1 MPISQAVC
9 YYCKATIKDGGNKM
23 NLMYLASAA
32 LIDYEVAQV
41 LRKVDVVMLLVLAV
55 AMIVVVLM
63 QKPVTGNIGT
73 IAGEDT
79 QTYAGRNKGKSK
91 EQILRYITIGIAV
104 AMAILAIFFF
114 ITYLEV

>member
-1 MPISQAVC
+1 
-9 YYCKATIKDGGNKM
+9 M

-32 LIDYEVAQV
+32 LIDYEVARV
-41 LRKVDVVMLLVLAV
+41 LRIVDVVMLLVLAV
-55 AMIVVVLM
+55 AMIAVVLM

-79 QTYAGRNKGKSK
+79 QTYAGQNKGRSR
-91 EQILRYITIGIAV
+91 ESILRIITIAIAV

>member
-1 MPISQAVC
+1 MF
-9 YYCKATIKDGGNKM
+9 M
-23 NLMYLASAA
+23 ASAA
-32 LIDYEVAQV
+32 LIDYEVANV
-41 LRKVDVVMLLVLAV
+41 LRIIDVSLLLVLAI
-55 AMIVVVLM
+55 AMITVVMM

-79 QTYAGRNKGKSK
+79 QTYAGQNKGRSR
-91 EQILRYITIGIAV
+91 ESILRIITIAIAV

>member
-1 MPISQAVC
+1 
-9 YYCKATIKDGGNKM
+9 M

-32 LIDYEVAQV
+32 LIEYEVANV
-41 LRKVDVVMLLVLAV
+41 LRIVDAVLLLILSI
-55 AMIVVVLM
+55 AMIAVVLM

-79 QTYAGRNKGKSK
+79 QTYAGKNKGRSK
-91 EQILRYITIGIAV
+91 ESILRIITISIAV

>member
-1 MPISQAVC
+1 
-9 YYCKATIKDGGNKM
+9 
-23 NLMYLASAA
+23 MYLASAA
-32 LIDYEVAQV
+32 LIDYEVARV
-41 LRKVDVVMLLVLAV
+41 LRIVDVSLLLVLAI
-55 AMIVVVLM
+55 AMIAVVLM

-79 QTYAGRNKGKSK
+79 QTYAGQNKGRSR
-91 EQILRYITIGIAV
+91 ESILRIITIAIAV

>member
-1 MPISQAVC
+1 
-9 YYCKATIKDGGNKM
+9 
-23 NLMYLASAA
+23 MYMAAAA
-32 LIDYEVAQV
+32 LIPYDVAHV
-41 LRKVDVVMLLVLAV
+41 LRIVDAALMLVLSIAV
-55 AMIVVVLM
+55 IVVVLM

-91 EQILRYITIGIAV
+91 ESILRAITIGLSIAIAV
-104 AMAILAIFFF
+104 LAIFFF

>member
-1 MPISQAVC
+1 MCVIIAKRPLV
-9 YYCKATIKDGGNKM
+9 GGTKM

-32 LIDYEVAQV
+32 LIEYEVAHV
-41 LRKVDVVMLLVLAV
+41 LRIVDAVLLLILSI
-55 AMIVVVLM
+55 AMIAVVLM

-79 QTYAGRNKGKSK
+79 QTYAGKNKGRSK
-91 EQILRYITIGIAV
+91 ESILRIITISIAV

>member
-1 MPISQAVC
+1 MCVIIAKRPLV
-9 YYCKATIKDGGNKM
+9 GGQKM

-32 LIDYEVAQV
+32 LIEFEVAHV
-41 LRKVDVVMLLVLAV
+41 LRIVDAVLLLILSIAEI
-55 AMIVVVLM
+55 AVVLM

-79 QTYAGRNKGKSK
+79 QTYAGKNKGRSK
-91 EQILRYITIGIAV
+91 ESILRIITVSIAV

>member
-1 MPISQAVC
+1 
-9 YYCKATIKDGGNKM
+9 M
-23 NLMYLASAA
+23 NLMYMASAA
-32 LIDYEVAQV
+32 LIEYEVAHGLRIADAV
-41 LRKVDVVMLLVLAV
+41 LLLILSL

-91 EQILRYITIGIAV
+91 ESILRIITISIAI
-104 AMAILAIFFF
+104 AMAVLAIFFF

>member
-1 MPISQAVC
+1 
-9 YYCKATIKDGGNKM
+9 M

-32 LIDYEVAQV
+32 LIEYEVAHV
-41 LRKVDVVMLLVLAV
+41 LRIVDAVLLLILSI
-55 AMIVVVLM
+55 AMIAVVLM

-79 QTYAGRNKGKSK
+79 QTYAGKNKGRSK
-91 EQILRYITIGIAV
+91 ESILRIITISIAV

>member
-1 MPISQAVC
+1 
-9 YYCKATIKDGGNKM
+9 M

-32 LIDYEVAQV
+32 LIDYEVAHV
-41 LRKVDVVMLLVLAV
+41 LRIVDAVLLLILSI
-55 AMIVVVLM
+55 AMIAVVLM

-79 QTYAGRNKGKSK
+79 QTYAGKNKGRSK
-91 EQILRYITIGIAV
+91 ESILRIITISIAV

>member
-1 MPISQAVC
+1 M
-9 YYCKATIKDGGNKM
+9 D
-23 NLMYLASAA
+23 LMYMTSAA
-32 LIDYEVAQV
+32 LIDYEVARV
-41 LRKVDVVMLLVLAV
+41 LRIVDVVMLLVLAL

-79 QTYAGRNKGKSK
+79 QTYAGKNKGRSK
-91 EQILRYITIGIAV
+91 ESILRIITISIAV

>member
-1 MPISQAVC
+1 M
-9 YYCKATIKDGGNKM
+9 D
-23 NLMYLASAA
+23 LMYMASAA
-32 LIDYEVAQV
+32 LIEYEVAHGLRIADAV
-41 LRKVDVVMLLVLAV
+41 LLLILSL

-79 QTYAGRNKGKSK
+79 QTYAGRNKGKS
-91 EQILRYITIGIAV
+91 EESILRIITISIAI
-104 AMAILAIFFF
+104 AMAVLAIFFF

>member
-1 MPISQAVC
+1 M
-9 YYCKATIKDGGNKM
+9 D
-23 NLMYLASAA
+23 LMYMASAA
-32 LIDYEVAQV
+32 LIEYEVAHV
-41 LRKVDVVMLLVLAV
+41 LRIVDAVLLLILSL

-79 QTYAGRNKGKSK
+79 QTYAGRNKGRSR
-91 EQILRYITIGIAV
+91 ESILRIITISIAV
-104 AMAILAIFFF
+104 TMAVLAIFFF

>member
-1 MPISQAVC
+1 M
-9 YYCKATIKDGGNKM
+9 D
-23 NLMYLASAA
+23 LMYMASAA
-32 LIDYEVAQV
+32 LIEYEVAHV
-41 LRKVDVVMLLVLAV
+41 LRIVDAVLLLILSL

-79 QTYAGRNKGKSK
+79 QTYAGRNKGRSK
-91 EQILRYITIGIAV
+91 ESILRIITISIAV
-104 AMAILAIFFF
+104 TMAVLAIFFF

>member
-1 MPISQAVC
+1 
-9 YYCKATIKDGGNKM
+9 
-23 NLMYLASAA
+23 MYMASAA
-32 LIDYEVAQV
+32 LIDYEVANV
-41 LRKVDVVMLLVLAV
+41 LRIIDVSLLLVLAI
-55 AMIVVVLM
+55 AMITVVMM

-79 QTYAGRNKGKSK
+79 QTYAGQNKGRSR
-91 EQILRYITIGIAV
+91 ESILRIITIAIAV

>member
-1 MPISQAVC
+1 MDFTSI
-9 YYCKATIKDGGNKM
+9 M
-23 NLMYLASAA
+23 SAA
-32 LIDYEVAQV
+32 LIEYEVAHV
-41 LRKVDVVMLLVLAV
+41 LRIVDAVLLLILSI
-55 AMIVVVLM
+55 AMITVVLM

-79 QTYAGRNKGKSK
+79 QTYAGKNKGRSK
-91 EQILRYITIGIAV
+91 ESILRIITISIAV

>member
-1 MPISQAVC
+1 M
-9 YYCKATIKDGGNKM
+9 D
-23 NLMYLASAA
+23 LMYMASAA
-32 LIDYEVAQV
+32 LIDYEVANV
-41 LRKVDVVMLLVLAV
+41 LRIIDVSLLLVLAI
-55 AMIVVVLM
+55 AMITVVMM

-79 QTYAGRNKGKSK
+79 QTYAGQNKGRSR
-91 EQILRYITIGIAV
+91 ESILRIITIAIAV

>member
-1 MPISQAVC
+1 M
-9 YYCKATIKDGGNKM
+9 D
-23 NLMYLASAA
+23 LMYMASAA
-32 LIDYEVAQV
+32 LIEYEVAHV
-41 LRKVDVVMLLVLAV
+41 LRIVDAVLLLILSL

-79 QTYAGRNKGKSK
+79 QTYAGRNKGRSK
-91 EQILRYITIGIAV
+91 ESILRIITISIAV
-104 AMAILAIFFF
+104 TMAILAIFFF